1 VTIPNLI
8 TLARLLLVPLIVWLI
23 VSDKP
28 VAAFTVF
35 VLAGLSDA
43 VDGFLARQFKMWSA
57 LGAYLD
63 PLADKALLV
72 SIYITLAVLAE
83 IPAWVT
89 ILIVSRDILIVG
101 GVVLAWMLGQ
111 PIEVRPH
118 PVSKA
123 NTVAQIVLA
132 AVVLGD
138 QAFAPDLHVLRTILV
153 WVVGLLTIGSALV
166 YLYDWARHMNAGVP
180 AAPTATGRTTGEGEQ
195 P

>member
-1 VTIPNLI
+1 
-8 TLARLLLVPLIVWLI
+8 
-23 VSDKP
+23 
-28 VAAFTVF
+28 
-35 VLAGLSDA
+35 
-43 VDGFLARQFKMWSA
+43 M
-57 LGAYLD
+57 
-63 PLADKALLV
+63 
-72 SIYITLAVLAE
+72 
-83 IPAWVT
+83 T

-138 QAFAPDLHVLRTILV
+138 QAFAPDLHMLRTILV
-153 WVVGLLTIGSALV
+153 WIVGLLTIASALV
-166 YLYDWARHMNAGVP
+166 YLYDWVRHMNAGVP
-180 AAPTATGRTTGEGEQ
+180 AAPTAANRTQGEGEQ

>member
-1 VTIPNLI
+1 MTIPNLI

-28 VAAFTVF
+28 IAAFTVF

-43 VDGFLARQFKMWSA
+43 VDGFLARQFSMWSA

-89 ILIVSRDILIVG
+89 ILIVSRDILIIG

-138 QAFAPDLHVLRTILV
+138 QAFAPDLHMLRTILV
-153 WVVGLLTIGSALV
+153 WVVGLLTIASALV
-166 YLYDWARHMNAGVP
+166 YLYDWVRHMNAGVP
-180 AAPTATGRTTGEGEQ
+180 AAPRAANRIPGEGEK